1 MTVKRVSLAV
11 AIAVLF
17 GFGAGFY
24 LAWAA
29 LLAAP
34 ETGAATTADGLD
46 HTAWY
51 LARAGGVV
59 AYLLLFGSVALGL
72 ALSSRGLE
80 ALLGPP
86 RLFDL
91 HEFVTLLTYGF
102 VGLHLVG
109 LYLDPYLQPAPA
121 ELLVPFALPY
131 RPTWSGLG
139 AVALYLAVVITAS
152 FYLRRYLR
160 FRTWRAL
167 HYLTFVVFL
176 LALLHG
182 LGSGTDTLTPWMRL
196 VYVAT
201 GFATVALVLYR
212 IATRVPG
219 FRRATRSPADV
230 S

>member
-1 MTVKRVSLAV
+1 VTAKRVSLAV

-29 LLAAP
+29 LLAPPAAGTAP
-34 ETGAATTADGLD
+34 ASDGLD

-80 ALLGPP
+80 ALLGPL
-86 RLFDL
+86 RLLDL
-91 HEFVTLLTYGF
+91 HEFVTLFTYAL
-102 VGLHLVG
+102 VALHLAG
-109 LYLDPYLQPAPA
+109 LYLDQYLQPAPA
-121 ELLVPFALPY
+121 ELLIPFALPY

-139 AVALYLAVVITAS
+139 AVALYVSAIITAS
-152 FYLRRYLR
+152 FYLRRRIRY
-160 FRTWRAL
+160 RTWRVL
-167 HYLTFVVFL
+167 HYLTFVVFV
-176 LALLHG
+176 LALVHG
-182 LGSGTDTLTPWMRL
+182 LGSGSDTLTPWMRL

-219 FRRATRSPADV
+219 FRRAARAPVDV
-230 S
+230 